1 MNYITTATLKEMISH
16 ASDIREFL
24 FEIDMERR
32 YNPGSFVQLTL
43 GEVSASDI
51 WPESRT
57 FSIASFQ
64 PGVMR
69 FIIKNEGDYTQK
81 LFDALNVGC
90 VCTIKYPFGDLFDKK
105 TVDEE
110 HVFLAGGVGITPY
123 LGLIEYYESI
133 GKLDRVRLFYS
144 VREEKDL
151 IHYETLKQKLTDR
164 LHVYIT
170 REKSARFTSRRMT
183 LEDIKAQ
190 SHLKSNVY
198 VCGSKAFNQ
207 AFKSQLSASG
217 YNKIHMDEWE

>member
-1 MNYITTATLKEMISH
+1 MNYITTAILKEVISH
-16 ASDIREFL
+16 KSDIREFL
-24 FEIDMERR
+24 FQIEMERR

-81 LFDALNVGC
+81 LFENLTNGS

-110 HVFLAGGVGITPY
+110 HIFLAGGVGITPY

-133 GKLDRVRLFYS
+133 GKLDRIILFYS
-144 VREEKDL
+144 VRIEKDL
-151 IHYETLKQKLTDR
+151 IHYESLKQKLQDR

-170 REKSARFTSRRMT
+170 REKSLKFTSRRMT
-183 LEDIKAQ
+183 LEDIKEYSNSQ
-190 SHLKSNVY
+190 SNIY
-198 VCGSKAFNQ
+198 ICGSKAFNQ
-207 AFKSQLSASG
+207 TFKSQLSTSG